1 MGAFNEASHSSNVP
15 VNPCFTAN
23 SYADRPFLP
32 AAPVVPLA
40 PVAPVAPESPLEKML
55 YIRIR
60 IDVERT
66 SLNQRKLRA
75 RIILYGLIEDIKTMK
90 FIIELPVGDSF
101 YYCRAD
107 KQCNFHN
114 IKPF

>member
-15 VNPCFTAN
+15 VNPCCTAN
-23 SYADRPFLP
+23 SCADRPSLP
-32 AAPVVPLA
+32 AAPLA
-40 PVAPVAPESPLEKML
+40 PVAPVAPGSPLEKML

-75 RIILYGLIEDIKTMK
+75 RIILYGRIEDIKTMK

>member
-15 VNPCFTAN
+15 VNPCCTAN
-23 SYADRPFLP
+23 SYADRPSLP
-32 AAPVVPLA
+32 AAPVA
-40 PVAPVAPESPLEKML
+40 PGSPLEKML
-55 YIRIR
+55 YIRLR

-66 SLNQRKLRA
+66 YLNQRKLKA
-75 RIILYGLIEDIKTMK
+75 RIILYGRIEDIKTMK

-101 YYCRAD
+101 YYCRED